1 MKNGII
7 TEFKKYDWTVE
18 FTINKISDKFYE
30 IKFPNCFIEYYYN
43 NMYQSIECSIVFNG
57 KKYDLETALRFNNK
71 KTEYLYHNH
80 SEIEISKYIEQ
91 YTKTLNS
98 ELLNFI
104 LNDFSWCD
112 RANKSLGL

>member
-18 FTINKISDKFYE
+18 YAINQISDKFYE
-30 IKFPNCFIEYYYN
+30 IKFPNCLIEYYYN
-43 NMYQSIECSIVFNG
+43 NMYQSIECSIEFNG
-57 KKYDLETALRFNNK
+57 KKYDLESALRFNNK
-71 KTEYLYHNH
+71 KTGYLYHNH

-91 YTKTLNS
+91 YTVTLNS